1 MGHLRVSGRAGT
13 VLTIQPPSNPEMP
26 HAHWLFATHR
36 FEVFDVFEVD
46 LLGYDLDLTVSAIG
60 SLQMAALH
68 RPTYPN
74 SLAPGPRFVNEVV
87 GWVPQRD
94 RDDIDPAA
102 GVVDADSHQI
112 PDQASSRV
120 ENPQFAVD
128 LESSAQDNEIEIHD
142 ISPLF
147 CSGRCRA

>member
-1 MGHLRVSGRAGT
+1 
-13 VLTIQPPSNPEMP
+13 MP
-26 HAHWLFATHR
+26 HEIWLSGGHW

-46 LLGYDLDLTVSAIG
+46 LLGYDLNATTSLIG
-60 SLQMAALH
+60 TFPMAALQ
-68 RPTYPN
+68 RPTYPDP
-74 SLAPGPRFVNEVV
+74 LALCPWVVNEVV